1 MSMTRE
7 QALALVNE
15 KMQQKN
21 LIKHVLAVEAVMR
34 KLAKEFDEPETE
46 WSLAGLLHDL
56 DYEETAKDP
65 QRHSLV
71 TESILQDYDVS
82 SEIIHAIKSHNEQ
95 VECTRLMDR
104 AIYAADPVTGL
115 IVAAALMHP
124 DKKLNALSPDFI
136 LRRFKEKSFARGA
149 NRDQIRSCE
158 EMGLSLEAFIGLSL
172 TAMQEISDDLGL

>member
-1 MSMTRE
+1 MTRE

-34 KLAKEFDEPETE
+34 KLAREFGEPETD

-65 QRHSLV
+65 ERHSLV
-71 TESILQDYDVS
+71 TESILQDYDIS
-82 SEIIHAIKSHNEQ
+82 SEIIHAIKSHNEK
-95 VECTRLMDR
+95 VERTSLMDR
-104 AIYAADPVTGL
+104 GIYAADPVTGL

-124 DKKLNALSPDFI
+124 EKKLNALSPDFI

-158 EMGLSLEAFIGLSL
+158 EMGLSLDAFIGLSL
-172 TAMQEISDDLGL
+172 TAMQEISDELGL